1 MKRFTIAEGLVC
13 VLMAAVVLIAGC
25 AKSAPPPGEKPAASS
40 EKPAAATGE
49 KSPATEKPAAAKGE
63 KPAAGAAQLPGLPD
77 AEGWMSL
84 FDGKS
89 LAGWKMSDF
98 VKPGEV
104 KVVGGE
110 IALVMGKEGD
120 LTGITWAGG
129 EIPRTNYEFEVK
141 AKRTDGGDFFCGL
154 TFPIG
159 KSCASFIVGGWGG
172 SLVGISCLDGYDASE
187 NETTKTM
194 TFESNKWY
202 TVRVRVTDER
212 LQAFIDDEKMVD
224 VEIKDRKLSVRW
236 EVEASQ
242 PLGLAA
248 WRTSANWK
256 DLRIRKISE

>member
-1 MKRFTIAEGLVC
+1 MRRFEIACRWLAC
-13 VLMAAVVLIAGC
+13 VLMVAAVLAAGC
-25 AKSAPPPGEKPAASS
+25 TGPTVPPGEKPAAPSD
-40 EKPAAATGE
+40 KPAAA
-49 KSPATEKPAAAKGE
+49 PEKPAAAKE
-63 KPAAGAAQLPGLPD
+63 ATPAAGSAKLPGPPD

-98 VKPGEV
+98 VKPGTV
-104 KVVGGE
+104 TAAGGE

-129 EIPRTNYEFEVK
+129 EIPTSNYEVEVK
-141 AKRTDGGDFFCGL
+141 AKRTDGGDFFCAL
-154 TFPIG
+154 TFPVG
-159 KSCASFIVGGWGG
+159 KSFASFVVGGWGG
-172 SLVGISCLDGYDASE
+172 SVVGISCLDGYDASE

-194 TFESNKWY
+194 TFETGTWY
-202 TVRVRVTDER
+202 TIRVRVTDER

-224 VEIKDRKLSVRW
+224 VELKDRKISVRW

-256 DLRIRKISE
+256 DLRLRKVSE

>member
-1 MKRFTIAEGLVC
+1 MKRFEIACLWSAC
-13 VLMAAVVLIAGC
+13 VLMAAAVMIGGC
-25 AKSAPPPGEKPAASS
+25 TKSSSPPD
-40 EKPAAATGE
+40 E
-49 KSPATEKPAAAKGE
+49 KSPDAKS
-63 KPAAGAAQLPGLPD
+63 PAAGAAKLPGLPN

-84 FDGKS
+84 FDGKT

-98 VKPGEV
+98 VKPGTV
-104 KVVGGE
+104 AAKDGE

-129 EIPRTNYEFEVK
+129 EIPTSNYEVEVK
-141 AKRTDGGDFFCGL
+141 AKRTDGGDFFCAL

-159 KSCASFIVGGWGG
+159 KSFASFVVGGWGG

-187 NETTKTM
+187 NTTTKTM
-194 TFESNKWY
+194 TFENGKWY
-202 TVRVRVTDER
+202 TIRVRVNDER
-212 LQAFIDDEKMVD
+212 LQALIDDEQMVD
-224 VEIKDRKLSVRW
+224 VETKEHKFSVRW

-256 DLRIRKISE
+256 DLRVRKVSE

>member
-1 MKRFTIAEGLVC
+1 MRRFEIACFWSAC
-13 VLMAAVVLIAGC
+13 VLMAAAVLVAGC
-25 AKSAPPPGEKPAASS
+25 AKSPSPPSAKPAA
-40 EKPAAATGE
+40 P
-49 KSPATEKPAAAKGE
+49 EKPAAAKEE
-63 KPAAGAAQLPGLPD
+63 KPVAGAAKLPGPPD

-98 VKPGEV
+98 VKPGAV
-104 KVVGGE
+104 TVAGGE
-110 IALVMGKEGD
+110 IVLVMGKEGD

-129 EIPRTNYEFEVK
+129 EIPRTNYEVQVM
-141 AKRTDGGDFFCGL
+141 AKRTDGGDFFCAL
-154 TFPIG
+154 TFPV
-159 KSCASFIVGGWGG
+159 KAAYASFVVGGWGG
-172 SLVGISCLDGYDASE
+172 SLIGISCLDGYDASE

-194 TFESNKWY
+194 TFETGTWY
-202 TVRVRVTDER
+202 TIRVRVNDDR

-224 VEIKDRKLSVRW
+224 VELKDRKLSVRW

-256 DLRIRKISE
+256 DLRVRKVSE